1 MTRWTGGSAFSIFL
15 LGVAAFFLIQSLSL
29 NPIPRLVPLFIAVP
43 TLALIAVQVSL
54 DLRGNERPG
63 TRVETTVFSASDVY
77 REKALSRIDTLRQTG
92 RKHIGLMWLAIM
104 FGLIYLLGLLPSAPV
119 YSFLYLKVRG
129 RTNWSLSAGIAA
141 GIWLLSYVLL
151 VLLSNSAPYRG
162 KIWIWQQ

>member
-1 MTRWTGGSAFSIFL
+1 
-15 LGVAAFFLIQSLSL
+15 
-29 NPIPRLVPLFIAVP
+29 
-43 TLALIAVQVSL
+43 
-54 DLRGNERPG
+54 
-63 TRVETTVFSASDVY
+63 
-77 REKALSRIDTLRQTG
+77 
-92 RKHIGLMWLAIM
+92 MWLAIM

-162 KIWIWQQ
+162 KLWIWQQ